1 MNLPNKLTVSR
12 LVLTVVFVVLFYVPW
27 QNRVSL
33 ALIVFAI
40 ASITDYLDGNI
51 ARKRGLVTNF
61 GKLLD
66 PVADKVLLGAALVLL
81 AAGVRHTMGGIVL
94 ETRLEDRLLP
104 AWTVVVVL
112 AREFI
117 VTGIRLIA
125 ASSGTVL
132 AAEKL
137 GKHKTVWQIIT
148 VVYFMLRM
156 ASEEP
161 LFRWTRPAFDWWIL
175 SPQIIGVVCITMMT
189 ALTVISG
196 LSYFW
201 KNRAMFDDA

>member
-33 ALIVFAI
+33 ALLVFAI

-66 PVADKVLLGAALVLL
+66 PVADKVLLCAALVLL
-81 AAGVRHTMGGIVL
+81 AAGVKVYIGGIAPDPL
-94 ETRLEDRLLP
+94 HEQRLLP

-125 ASSGTVL
+125 ASTGTVL

-161 LFRWTRPAFDWWIL
+161 LFGWTRPMFNWWIL
-175 SPQIIGVVCITMMT
+175 SPQIIGVVCVTMMT
-189 ALTVISG
+189 ALTIVSG

-201 KNRAMFDDA
+201 KNRAMFNDA

>member
-12 LVLTVVFVVLFYVPW
+12 LALTVVFVVLFYVPW

-33 ALIVFAI
+33 ALLVFAV

-81 AAGVRHTMGGIVL
+81 AA
-94 ETRLEDRLLP
+94 EERLLP

-125 ASSGTVL
+125 ASTGTVL

-148 VVYFMLRM
+148 AVYFMLRM
-156 ASEEP
+156 ASAEP
-161 LFRWTRPAFDWWIL
+161 LFRWTRPMFNWWIL

-201 KNRAMFDDA
+201 KNRAMFNDA

>member
-1 MNLPNKLTVSR
+1 MNLPNKLTVAR
-12 LVLTVVFVVLFYVPW
+12 LVLTVVFVALFYVPW
-27 QNRVSL
+27 ANRVSL
-33 ALIVFAI
+33 ALLVFAV
-40 ASITDYLDGNI
+40 ASITDYLDGSI
-51 ARKRGLVTNF
+51 ARSRGLVTNF

-81 AAGVRHTMGGIVL
+81 SAEERA
-94 ETRLEDRLLP
+94 LP

-125 ASSGTVL
+125 ASTGAVL

-137 GKHKTVWQIIT
+137 GKHKTVWQIVT
-148 VVYFMLRM
+148 AVYFMLRM
-156 ASEEP
+156 ASAEP
-161 LFRWTRPAFDWWIL
+161 LFGWSAPLFAWKVL
-175 SPQIIGVVCITMMT
+175 SPQVFGVICITMMT

-196 LSYFW
+196 VSYFW
-201 KNRAMFDDA
+201 KNRAMFNDA